1 MHPNGNDPYGNH
13 NHPHAA
19 SPGAFQSGFQNQGQG
34 QAGYG
39 QAPQAQ
45 YGGFAQPQANQGYQQ
60 PQQHNA
66 FGGHQHAHAPGMI
79 SCPKCH
85 KPSDSI
91 KSYTMMSFL
100 LFIWIGAWWRTKK
113 VVACAGCM
121 RQELVISSLINT
133 VAANLLCPIVWIWH
147 TVLFCMTFGKGH
159 SPEVVSY
166 LR

>member
-1 MHPNGNDPYGNH
+1 MHPNGNDPYGNQ
-13 NHPHAA
+13 NNPHDYAA
-19 SPGAFQSGFQNQGQG
+19 QPGAFQSGFQNQG
-34 QAGYG
+34 GYG
-39 QAPQAQ
+39 QAPAQQPQ
-45 YGGFAQPQANQGYQQ
+45 YGGFAQPQAN
-60 PQQHNA
+60 PQANA
-66 FGGHQHAHAPGMI
+66 FGHAHAQHAHSHGAGMI

-91 KSYTMMSFL
+91 KAYTMMSFL
-100 LFIWIGAWWRTKK
+100 LFIWVGAWWRTKK
-113 VVACAGCM
+113 VVACGGCM

-159 SPEVVSY
+159 SPEVIGY